1 MTLVTWQA
9 IGAVIL
15 IVVIALLVLFHYS
28 ATRLAKDDS
37 GAQAYGCAVTFFW
50 FIVLCVIV
58 AFTWQIIGVGLF
70 GVTR

>member
-1 MTLVTWQA
+1 MTLITWQA
-9 IGAVIL
+9 IGAVAL
-15 IVVIALLVLFHYS
+15 IVIVALLVLFFYCVTLS
-28 ATRLAKDDS
+28 AKDDS
-37 GAQAYGCAVTFFW
+37 GAQAYGCKVTFFW